1 LMLLVTIFTMQG
13 GLLAVAITDT
23 IMCIGMVIAALF
35 VYVVIIKDIST
46 SQLLLE
52 LGKINQEIINP
63 TSSEPYGKSIGS
75 VYLVFIYALLFTTT
89 LPYMSIRFLSF
100 KDDIKLYKL
109 AFYMVPIGIILSLIP
124 MVGLYIRYKE
134 PGLEVP
140 DRAMAIFL
148 SEYVHPAAGGLITLF
163 ILFAMLSTISSV
175 LQSLASALSY
185 DMYVSFFNKEPKNA
199 DFLNRISVTVI
210 TVWTMI
216 LTYLAPRGML
226 NQIAYIGTGGLISM
240 FVGPTIIKA
249 FVDANAKVC
258 FWSMLTG
265 FFVNIIL
272 VFNFDIG
279 WVEAPILAGLAGS
292 IVYFV
297 LGYVLNG
304 MSFKKKELSN

>member
-1 LMLLVTIFTMQG
+1 
-13 GLLAVAITDT
+13 
-23 IMCIGMVIAALF
+23 
-35 VYVVIIKDIST
+35 
-46 SQLLLE
+46 
-52 LGKINQEIINP
+52 
-63 TSSEPYGKSIGS
+63 
-75 VYLVFIYALLFTTT
+75 
-89 LPYMSIRFLSF
+89 
-100 KDDIKLYKL
+100 
-109 AFYMVPIGIILSLIP
+109 